1 MRFQSILVAGWGAA
15 GPRVGVFDNSQH
27 VYNKSKR
34 GNRMHRHLIRG
45 ILVSLW
51 LAGPAFAE
59 DQLKVACGDIGP
71 LQDMV
76 PEIGNR
82 LGIFKKYGLA
92 IEPLYT
98 QGSAETLQAVL
109 SGSVQIGI
117 AAGSF
122 GVLSAFAKGAPVRV
136 IGATMTGVTDQFWYV
151 RADSPIRS
159 FKETEG
165 KTIAFS
171 TPGSSTQIAVVSLM
185 ELYGIKTAKPVATGG
200 PAVTLTQVM
209 TGQIDVGWSTAPYI
223 DALEEGKVRIIAR
236 PGEVPRLRNQTVRM
250 IVANADALA
259 KNRDAIVRYM
269 QAVREITAWIYD
281 NPAGLEMLAE
291 VSKISKPVTARVRA
305 EFLPKEAT
313 DPDRIAGIDEIMPD
327 AVKLKYIPALL
338 TESQLKEL
346 IQVPLK

>member
-1 MRFQSILVAGWGAA
+1 MKNEGLKMHKRLIGA
-15 GPRVGVFDNSQH
+15 
-27 VYNKSKR
+27 
-34 GNRMHRHLIRG
+34 I
-45 ILVSLW
+45 
-51 LAGPAFAE
+51 LAGLLLATPAYAE
-59 DQLKVACGDIGP
+59 DQIKVACGDIGP

-82 LGIFKKYGLA
+82 LGIFKKYNLA
-92 IEPLYT
+92 VEPLYT
-98 QGSAETLQAVL
+98 QGSAESLQAVL
-109 SGSVQIGI
+109 SGSVQVAI
-117 AAGSF
+117 AAGTF
-122 GVLSAFAKGAPVRV
+122 GVLSAYAKGAPVRV

-151 RADSPIRS
+151 RADSPIHS

-171 TPGSSTQIAVVSLM
+171 TPGSSTQIAVLSLM
-185 ELYGIKTAKPVATGG
+185 DLYGVKTAKPVATGG
-200 PAVTLTQVM
+200 PSVTLTQVM

-223 DALEEGKVRIIAR
+223 DALEAGKIRIIAR

-269 QAVREITAWIYD
+269 KAVREITAWIYD
-281 NPAGLEMLAE
+281 NPDGLKMLAE
-291 VSKISKPVTARVRA
+291 VSKISEPVTARVRA

-327 AVKLKYIPALL
+327 AVKLKYIPAPL
-338 TESQLKEL
+338 TQSQLKEL
-346 IQVPLK
+346 IQVPLQ

>member
-1 MRFQSILVAGWGAA
+1 MR
-15 GPRVGVFDNSQH
+15 
-27 VYNKSKR
+27 KC
-34 GNRMHRHLIRG
+34 LIRG

-59 DQLKVACGDIGP
+59 DQIKVACGDIGP

-82 LGIFKKYGLA
+82 LGIFKKYGLTV
-92 IEPLYT
+92 EPLYT

-109 SGSVQIGI
+109 SGSVQVGI
-117 AAGSF
+117 AAGTF
-122 GVLSAFAKGAPVRV
+122 GVFSAYAKGAPVRV
-136 IGATMTGVTDQFWYV
+136 IGGTMTGVSDQYWYV
-151 RADSPIRS
+151 RADSPIHS

-171 TPGSSTQIAVVSLM
+171 TPGSSTQIAVLALM
-185 ELYGIKTAKPVATGG
+185 ELYGVKTARPVATGG
-200 PAVTLTQVM
+200 PSVTLTQVM

-223 DALEEGKVRIIAR
+223 EALEQGKIRIIAR
-236 PGEVPRLRNQTVRM
+236 PGEVARLRNQTTRM
-250 IVANADALA
+250 IVANADVLA
-259 KNRDAIVRYM
+259 KNRDLIVRYM
-269 QAVREITAWIYD
+269 RGVRETTAWIYD
-281 NPAGLEMLAE
+281 NPAGLKTLAE
-291 VSKISKPVTARVRA
+291 VSKFSEPITARVRA
-305 EFLPKEAT
+305 EFLPREAT

-327 AVKLKYIPALL
+327 AVKLKYIPAPL

>member
-1 MRFQSILVAGWGAA
+1 MHKCLV
-15 GPRVGVFDNSQH
+15 
-27 VYNKSKR
+27 
-34 GNRMHRHLIRG
+34 RG
-45 ILVSLW
+45 ILLSLW

-59 DQLKVACGDIGP
+59 DQIKVACGDIGP

-82 LGIFKKYGLA
+82 LGIFKKHGIA
-92 IEPLYT
+92 VEPLYT

-109 SGSVQIGI
+109 SGSVQVGI
-117 AAGSF
+117 AAGTF
-122 GVLSAFAKGAPVRV
+122 GVLSAYAKGAPVRV
-136 IGATMTGVTDQFWYV
+136 IGGTMTGVSDQYWYV

-171 TPGSSTQIAVVSLM
+171 TPGSSTQIAVLALM
-185 ELYGIKTAKPVATGG
+185 ELYGVKTARPVATGG

-223 DALEEGKVRIIAR
+223 EALEESKIRIIAR
-236 PGEVPRLRNQTVRM
+236 PGEVARLRNQTTRM
-250 IVANADALA
+250 IVANADVLA
-259 KNRDAIVRYM
+259 KNRDLIVRYM
-269 QAVREITAWIYD
+269 RGVRETTAWIYD
-281 NPAGLEMLAE
+281 NPAGLKTLAE
-291 VSKISKPVTARVRA
+291 VSKFSEPITARVRA
-305 EFLPKEAT
+305 EFLPREAT

-327 AVKLKYIPALL
+327 AVKLKYIPAPL

>member
-1 MRFQSILVAGWGAA
+1 MPKCLIGAVLA
-15 GPRVGVFDNSQH
+15 
-27 VYNKSKR
+27 
-34 GNRMHRHLIRG
+34 
-45 ILVSLW
+45 SLL
-51 LAGPAFAE
+51 LAGPTFAE
-59 DQLKVACGDIGP
+59 DQIKVACGDIGP

-82 LGIFKKYGLA
+82 LGIFKKYNLTV
-92 IEPLYT
+92 EPLYT

-109 SGSVQIGI
+109 SGSVQVGI
-117 AAGSF
+117 AAGTF
-122 GVLSAFAKGAPVRV
+122 GVLSAYAKGAPVRV

-171 TPGSSTQIAVVSLM
+171 TPGSSTQIAVLSLM
-185 ELYGIKTAKPVATGG
+185 ELHGVKTAKPVATGG

-223 DALEEGKVRIIAR
+223 DALEEGKIRIIAR
-236 PGEVPRLRNQTVRM
+236 PSEVARLRNQTVRM

-259 KNRDAIVRYM
+259 RNRDAIVRYM

-281 NPAGLEMLAE
+281 NPVGLKTLAE
-291 VSKISKPVTARVRA
+291 VSKISEPVTARVRA

-327 AVKLKYIPALL
+327 AVKLKYIPAPL
-338 TESQLKEL
+338 TEAQLKEL

>member
-1 MRFQSILVAGWGAA
+1 MKKEGTTM
-15 GPRVGVFDNSQH
+15 P
-27 VYNKSKR
+27 KC
-34 GNRMHRHLIRG
+34 LIRG
-45 ILVSLW
+45 ILTGLL
-51 LAGPAFAE
+51 LATPAVAE
-59 DQLKVACGDIGP
+59 DHIKVACGDIGP

-82 LGIFKKYGLA
+82 LGIFKKYNLA
-92 IEPLYT
+92 VEPLYT

-109 SGSVQIGI
+109 SGSVQVGI
-117 AAGSF
+117 AAGTF
-122 GVLSAFAKGAPVRV
+122 GVLSAYAKGAPVRV
-136 IGATMTGVTDQFWYV
+136 IGGTMTGVSDQYWYV

-171 TPGSSTQIAVVSLM
+171 TPGSSTQIAVLSLM
-185 ELYGIKTAKPVATGG
+185 ELYGVKTAKPVATGG

-223 DALEEGKVRIIAR
+223 EALEEGKIRIIAR
-236 PGEVPRLRNQTVRM
+236 PGEVARLRNQTTRM

-259 KNRDAIVRYM
+259 KNRDVIVRYM

-281 NPAGLEMLAE
+281 NPAGLKTLAE
-291 VSKISKPVTARVRA
+291 VSRFSEPVTARVRA
-305 EFLPKEAT
+305 EFLPREAT

-327 AVKLKYIPALL
+327 AVKLKYIPAPL
-338 TESQLKEL
+338 TEAQLKEL

>member
-1 MRFQSILVAGWGAA
+1 MRKCF
-15 GPRVGVFDNSQH
+15 
-27 VYNKSKR
+27 
-34 GNRMHRHLIRG
+34 IRG
-45 ILVSLW
+45 ILLSLW

-59 DQLKVACGDIGP
+59 DQIKVACGDIGP

-92 IEPLYT
+92 VEPLYT

-109 SGSVQIGI
+109 SGSVQVGV
-117 AAGSF
+117 AAGTF
-122 GVLSAFAKGAPVRV
+122 GVFSAFAKGAPVRV

-171 TPGSSTQIAVVSLM
+171 TPGSSTQIAVLSLM
-185 ELYGIKTAKPVATGG
+185 DLYGVKTAKPVATGG

-223 DALEEGKVRIIAR
+223 DALEEGKIRIIAR
-236 PGEVPRLRNQTVRM
+236 PGEVARLRDQTVRM
-250 IVANADALA
+250 IVANADALG
-259 KNRDAIVRYM
+259 KNHGAMVRYM
-269 QAVREITAWIYD
+269 QAVRETTAWIYD
-281 NPAGLEMLAE
+281 DPAGLKTLAE
-291 VSKISKPVTARVRA
+291 VAKISEPVAARVRA

-313 DPDRIAGIDEIMPD
+313 DPDRIAGIEQIMPD
-327 AVKLKYIPALL
+327 AVKLKYIPAALS
-338 TESQLKEL
+338 ENQIKEL